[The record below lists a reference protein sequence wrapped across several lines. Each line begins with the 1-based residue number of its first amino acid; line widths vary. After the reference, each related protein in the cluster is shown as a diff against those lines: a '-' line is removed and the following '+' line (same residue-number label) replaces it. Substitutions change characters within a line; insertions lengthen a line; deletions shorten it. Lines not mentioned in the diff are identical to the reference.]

1 MNEELSDLEQTD
13 EIVCYSN
20 EQYPALFGA
29 ARRYTLEYCST
40 RLILLFTSVYCRE
53 SGSDKS
59 YTYVTV
65 LYSIT
70 VVIWLQ

>member
-13 EIVCYSN
+13 GIVRYSN
-20 EQYPALFGA
+20 EQYPL
-29 ARRYTLEYCST
+29 S
-40 RLILLFTSVYCRE
+40 ILLFTSVYCRE